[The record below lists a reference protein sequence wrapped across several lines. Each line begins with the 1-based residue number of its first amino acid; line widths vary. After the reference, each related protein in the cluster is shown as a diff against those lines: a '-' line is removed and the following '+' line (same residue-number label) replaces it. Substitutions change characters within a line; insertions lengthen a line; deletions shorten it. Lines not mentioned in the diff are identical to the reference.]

1 MTFGAPLWGFALL
14 AIVAAAIALA
24 RRDARARATLPGAT
38 GRLREGGV
46 RDRATWRRVCE
57 GFGGTLL
64 IAALALPRCD
74 SAGGAAPKP
83 ALLLVD
89 VSRSMLAEDA
99 DGSRFER
106 ARRGAGEALAALAG
120 RRVGLVTFAG
130 ASEEIAPPTADLAAL
145 RALLDEVDPRRT
157 LEPGSEPA
165 PALERALQRLP
176 EGGDVL
182 LFSDGEWD
190 DAADR
195 ERTLAAAARQAR
207 VAIHVV
213 PLGGAA
219 PVPLIVRERDGS
231 TRPLVDGEGRT
242 TVTRADRSR
251 MAALAEAGGGRT
263 IELGDDGRAFAFFSA
278 RAELRDA
285 ALATAGASPWSA
297 ALALALALLIVAHVL
312 REKTT

>member
-1 MTFGAPLWGFALL
+1 
-14 AIVAAAIALA
+14 
-24 RRDARARATLPGAT
+24 
-38 GRLREGGV
+38 
-46 RDRATWRRVCE
+46 
-57 GFGGTLL
+57 
-64 IAALALPRCD
+64 
-74 SAGGAAPKP
+74 
-83 ALLLVD
+83 
-89 VSRSMLAEDA
+89 MLAEDA

-106 ARRGAGEALAALAG
+106 ARHGAGEALAALAG

-130 ASEEIAPPTADLAAL
+130 SSEEVAPPTADLSAL
-145 RALLDEVDPRRT
+145 RALLDEIDPRRT
-157 LEPGSEPA
+157 LEPGSEAA

-190 DAADR
+190 DEAGR
-195 ERTLAAAARQAR
+195 VQTLAAAAARAR

-219 PVPLIVRERDGS
+219 PVPLIVREVDGS

-251 MAALAEAGGGRT
+251 MAALAESAGGRVL
-263 IELGDDGRAFAFFSA
+263 ESGDDGRAFAFLKV
-278 RAELRDA
+278 RNELRDA
-285 ALATAGASPWSA
+285 AVATAGATPWSA
-297 ALALALALLIVAHVL
+297 ALALALALLTVAHAL